1 MSRIVNPFGAYLN
14 NGGQSVDE
22 LLKIDNDVVKSF
34 DDSKTD
40 VVSNPSRYSAL
51 NFLFFDIS
59 NFFSLFCPQ
68 LILVRFLYFEIS

>member
-1 MSRIVNPFGAYLN
+1 MSRIVSPFGAYLN

-22 LLKIDNDVVKSF
+22 SLKIDNDVVKSF

-51 NFLFFDIS
+51 NWFIY
-59 NFFSLFCPQ
+59 NAINNPQ
-68 LILVRFLYFEIS
+68 